1 MHVVL
6 GCRVLSTSFNEWKL
20 DNPEAFL
27 KSCTRIVVLCT
38 TVKFLLDYRKL
49 YRQCFIQDTLTHL
62 LIFLFGMKL
71 VWHSVWKENIQFL
84 SEIYDS
90 KVLYFFE
97 LEVSW
102 KFSYRSYFLFW
113 PDRIPIIL
121 LMKEKNHVN
130 VYLINVLLY
139 KEMDQNNVLNF
150 FCIFYAQYRLSSTKD
165 RNIKTWRLTWYM
177 HFQNTDLI
185 TPVLYNILNMLFKL

>member
-1 MHVVL
+1 
-6 GCRVLSTSFNEWKL
+6 
-20 DNPEAFL
+20 
-27 KSCTRIVVLCT
+27 
-38 TVKFLLDYRKL
+38 
-49 YRQCFIQDTLTHL
+49 
-62 LIFLFGMKL
+62 
-71 VWHSVWKENIQFL
+71 
-84 SEIYDS
+84 
-90 KVLYFFE
+90 
-97 LEVSW
+97 
-102 KFSYRSYFLFW
+102 
-113 PDRIPIIL
+113 
-121 LMKEKNHVN
+121 MKEKNHVN